1 MSGTTISIT
10 PAGAVTVTV
19 DGQDVSTASPA
30 AQGDLVQG
38 GLYRSTTGRTWLY
51 DPQGDSYAPWVR
63 VLDKHGRAT
72 GSLIGK
78 RYADTQDN
86 VSFPVTALTEGV
98 AIQR

>member
-1 MSGTTISIT
+1 MSSSIT
-10 PAGAVTVTV
+10 VTVTV
-19 DGQDVSTASPA
+19 DGQAVSVTAPA
-30 AQGDLVQG
+30 QQEETVPGLVQG

-63 VLDKHGRAT
+63 VLDKHGKAT

-86 VSFPVTALTEGV
+86 VSFPVTALTEGASV
-98 AIQR
+98 SR